1 MRAMPSTNWQWR
13 SMAKRCVDCR
23 WAFSVFAEQEDR
35 VRCKACESRSNAR
48 VLGEW
53 KQLATFLSGADE
65 ATADLTRTAELPRGQ
80 SAGGLTTPA
89 ESSQFPIDD
98 MEF

>member
-1 MRAMPSTNWQWR
+1 MKALPSTNWQWR

-35 VRCKACESRSNAR
+35 VRCKSCESRANAK

-53 KQLATFLSGADE
+53 RQVGTFLSGADE
-65 ATADLTRTAELPRGQ
+65 ATADGCTAELPRGQ
-80 SAGGLTTPA
+80 SAGGPA
-89 ESSQFPIDD
+89 PVESPQFSGGIDD
-98 MEF
+98 LEW